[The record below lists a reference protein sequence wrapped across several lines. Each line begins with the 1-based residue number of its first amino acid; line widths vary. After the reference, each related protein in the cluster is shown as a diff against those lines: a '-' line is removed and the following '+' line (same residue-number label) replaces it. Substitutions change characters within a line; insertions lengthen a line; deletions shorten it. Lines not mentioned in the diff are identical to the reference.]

1 MNAHDFMRKFANDYY
16 KLTLDEILRAD
27 IVPITSLYGMDFVL
41 INWCK
46 NITNVGTWYYILF
59 KEIYQDHVLEANYT
73 TINAECFAGVD
84 TFKDTDISQ
93 YIGDHM
99 RFTPL
104 EYGGY
109 DSKLTITMEC
119 IEMYNE
125 VDNEFIS
132 FEGRRK

>member
-27 IVPITSLYGMDFVL
+27 IVPITSLYGMDFIL

-84 TFKDTDISQ
+84 AFKDADISQ

-109 DSKLTITMEC
+109 DSKPVITMEC
-119 IEMYNE
+119 IEMYDD
-125 VDNEFIS
+125 VDNSFIT

>member
-27 IVPITSLYGMDFVL
+27 IVPITSLYGMDFIL

-73 TINAECFAGVD
+73 IINAECFAGVD
-84 TFKDTDISQ
+84 AFKDADISQ

-104 EYGGY
+104 DYNGD

>member
-73 TINAECFAGVD
+73 TINAECSAGVD
-84 TFKDTDISQ
+84 TFKDTDILQ

-109 DSKLTITMEC
+109 RSSLVSTLCDSL
-119 IEMYNE
+119 YGLFSR
-125 VDNEFIS
+125 DFFIFLS
-132 FEGRRK
+132 WGGQ